1 MALDSTGEVNP
12 NLLRGAGILERIID
26 SEGHGGLGPH
36 LRRIQ
41 AVYRL
46 AENTID
52 EFMESLPPNSL
63 PLNSAYAVVGCN
75 GERYCVVRSE
85 LDGTGSI
92 ATRLY
97 GPRSL

>member
-1 MALDSTGEVNP
+1 MALDNTTEA
-12 NLLRGAGILERIID
+12 NLDLSRRGILEEIIKR
-26 SEGHGGLGPH
+26 EGHGGLGPQ
-36 LRRIQ
+36 LRRVQ

-46 AENTID
+46 AQQSID
-52 EFMESLPPNSL
+52 EFMNSL
-63 PLNSAYAVVGCN
+63 PIGTLPLNKAYAVVGRN

-97 GPRSL
+97 GPKSL